1 MAQLGDAAIAAL
13 EPLLGP
19 VVASTCVRASA
30 LSVGKIASELGEA
43 DLPSLESNIRR
54 VLAPVAP
61 VAAIESVLTQIREA
75 L

>member
-1 MAQLGDAAIAAL
+1 MAGLGEVAIAAL

-19 VVASTCVRASA
+19 IVASTCVRASA
-30 LSVGKIASELGEA
+30 LSIGKTADDLGAS
-43 DLPSLESNIRR
+43 DLPPLEINIRR

-61 VAAIESVLTQIREA
+61 VAAIDAVLAQIRGA